1 VAINRNYLRQKNLEL
16 KEVREIIRDRGN
28 IKWTAMMLPE
38 HVAMLREL
46 KMNEDNKSKPL
57 IDEQQLE
64 EMNDLI
70 RFAIETNNSVLV
82 TYYQEYDYKVV
93 VGVIERYDPA
103 RGCIRID
110 NDGTF
115 LTIYTEDIIDIKS
128 N

>member
-1 VAINRNYLRQKNLEL
+1 
-16 KEVREIIRDRGN
+16 VRKIIRDRGN

-38 HVAMLREL
+38 HVGMLREL
-46 KMNEDNKSKPL
+46 KMNENNKSKPL
-57 IDEQQLE
+57 IDEQQFE

-70 RFAIETNNSVLV
+70 RFAIETNNSVIV

-115 LTIYTEDIIDIKS
+115 LTIDTEDIIDIKS